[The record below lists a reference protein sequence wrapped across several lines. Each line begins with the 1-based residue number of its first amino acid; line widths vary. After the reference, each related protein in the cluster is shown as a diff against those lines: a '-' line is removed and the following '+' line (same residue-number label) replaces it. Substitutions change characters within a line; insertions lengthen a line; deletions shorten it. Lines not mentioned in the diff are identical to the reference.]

1 MIDRQRLASWIQPQ
15 HLDDQALEMYKNA
28 FTSHAARL
36 VVIQDFLVPQVADRL
51 SRFLANEADFRP
63 EYGLYSIEGAV
74 KEEEW
79 LLADDK
85 DRFFRLGKLVGTPPQ
100 FQTSPNAL
108 TYLQF
113 RMAFQRPEFKAFF
126 EAIADMPLG
135 WSDDFGAHSMTRG
148 DFLRPHSDDNRNRQ
162 LALVIYLTP
171 GWKPEYGGQ
180 LTVTHRDGK
189 TTIVEAEYNSVIAFN
204 VLTHK
209 EHVVERIRSTNGT
222 SPRRLTIGG
231 WYHKVE
237 GTSA

>member
-1 MIDRQRLASWIQPQ
+1 MNQTMIDRQRLASWIQPQ
-15 HLDDQALEMYKNA
+15 HLEDRALEVYKNA
-28 FTSHAARL
+28 FTCHAARL
-36 VVIQDFLVPQVADRL
+36 VVIKDFLVPQVADRL
-51 SRFLANEADFRP
+51 SRFLAHEAEFKP

-79 LLADDK
+79 LLADDQ

-171 GWKPEYGGQ
+171 AWQRAFGGV
-180 LTVTHRDGK
+180 LRVVHKDGSS
-189 TTIVEAEYNSVIAFN
+189 TDVEPEYNSLIAFD
-204 VLTHK
+204 VLSAPAHLVSPIEGDAT
-209 EHVVERIRSTNGT
+209 EHP
-222 SPRRLTIGG
+222 PRLSIGG
-231 WYHKVE
+231 WYHQP
-237 GTSA
+237 T

>member
-1 MIDRQRLASWIQPQ
+1 MIDRQKLGAWIQPQ
-15 HLDDQALEMYKNA
+15 HLEEAALQQYRKA
-28 FTSHAARL
+28 FTSHPARL
-36 VVIQDFLVPQVADRL
+36 VVLKDFLQPQIAERL
-51 SRFLANEADFRP
+51 SRFLFSEAEFKA
-63 EYGLYSIEGAV
+63 EYGLYNREGAAK
-74 KEEEW
+74 KEDW
-79 LLADDK
+79 LEAKDE
-85 DRFFRLGKLVGTPPQ
+85 DRFFKFGKLVGTPPQ

-113 RMAFQRPEFKAFF
+113 RTTFQRPELKTFF
-126 EAIADMPLG
+126 ETISDMPLG
-135 WSDDFGAHSMTRG
+135 ASDDFGAHSMTSESL
-148 DFLRPHSDDNRNRQ
+148 LRPHSDDNRNRQ